1 MAKFNRNQL
10 QRLFGRLLETN
21 PCPKH
26 GVEPITIC
34 SRCDVAYCSTCGK
47 CGCVDASE
55 SATRRALSELR
66 QVVRDACKFPA
77 KIYVPNELLH
87 RVDEILRTPEKE

>member
-55 SATRRALSELR
+55 TATRAALRELWYWLKGELKFDWPR
-66 QVVRDACKFPA
+66 FPHHLRERIDAIVK
-77 KIYVPNELLH
+77 
-87 RVDEILRTPEKE
+87 TPEEE